1 MEIRLE
7 RAKSGESGLWFQK
20 ENSAKRLKLTKN
32 LSLLT
37 NESAFFFKG
46 KKKLLS
52 KLKKKKI
59 GILLEPFSTGEY
71 FCLAFTNCMMHL
83 KYTSTDIK
91 KMIENYF
98 KSCSREP
105 QMFPKK

>member
-46 KKKLLS
+46 EKKLLS
-52 KLKKKKI
+52 KLKKKNWNI
-59 GILLEPFSTGEY
+59 VGTFFYWRILLSSIHK
-71 FCLAFTNCMMHL
+71 LHDAFEIYIH
-83 KYTSTDIK
+83 
-91 KMIENYF
+91 
-98 KSCSREP
+98 
-105 QMFPKK
+105 

>member
-46 KKKLLS
+46 EKKLLS
-52 KLKKKKI
+52 KLKKKKKLEYCWNLF
-59 GILLEPFSTGEY
+59 LLENTFV
-71 FCLAFTNCMMHL
+71 
-83 KYTSTDIK
+83 
-91 KMIENYF
+91 
-98 KSCSREP
+98 
-105 QMFPKK
+105 